1 MKIDILPTAIFLNK
15 AGIKPDTQRL
25 KALLNRGLNNEMIL
39 AILESQTAHDF
50 NEFEK
55 NANDMIATNNAGGYQ
70 AVINAN

>member
-55 NANDMIATNNAGGYQ
+55 IANDIIATNNAGGYQ